1 MKNYILILGIIFF
14 FSCTKE
20 DIVTNPE
27 QVIILGVL
35 DFTTTMGGS
44 KNDVYKSIA
53 NTTDGGYVIL
63 GYTQSKDGDISTKL
77 TEDFDFWVLKFSADN
92 TLLWS
97 KTFGGSKDDRG
108 EDIITTKDG
117 GFALL
122 GYSQS
127 TDNDVTSNAGSKDFW
142 VLKLTSSGTLSWQK
156 NFGFLGSD
164 YGTTLLETN
173 DNGYLITGV
182 LDVTASNGQGN
193 SRSTQ
198 KHAGGNIWAIK
209 LNNSGDLEWSK
220 YYGGSSTDI
229 PLGVVKTIDN
239 GFIIAG
245 SSDSADGDITNNKGG
260 YDFWI
265 LKIEANGTVVW
276 GKNFGGSEI
285 DEASAITQTNDGN
298 FIVVGDTRS
307 SDKDVSNNNG
317 AADLWMLKISQEGI
331 LIWEKTF
338 GGTSFD
344 VGRSISRTQD
354 NGFII
359 SGSSRSLDANFNNQ
373 GQNDALIIKIDSEGN
388 IVWQETVGG
397 KEIDFLY
404 DAVELNNKTII
415 AVGESNSEDGD
426 IPENKGF
433 SDGLIIQIK

>member
-220 YYGGSSTDI
+220 YYGGSSTDT

-373 GQNDALIIKIDSEGN
+373 GQNDALIIKVDSEGN
-388 IVWQETVGG
+388 IVWQETAGG
-397 KEIDFLY
+397 REIDFLY
-404 DAVELNNKTII
+404 DAIELNNKTII
-415 AVGESNSEDGD
+415 AVGESSSSDQD

-433 SDGLIIQIK
+433 TDALIIQIK

>member
-245 SSDSADGDITNNKGG
+245 SSDSADRDITNNKGG

-373 GQNDALIIKIDSEGN
+373 GQNDALIIKVDSEGN

-397 KEIDFLY
+397 REIDFLY
-404 DAVELNNKTII
+404 DAVELNNKTVI

>member
-53 NTTDGGYVIL
+53 NTTDGGFVVL

-373 GQNDALIIKIDSEGN
+373 GQNDALIIKVDSEGN

-397 KEIDFLY
+397 REIDFLY
-404 DAVELNNKTII
+404 DAVELNNKTVI

>member
-198 KHAGGNIWAIK
+198 RHAGGNIWAIK

-373 GQNDALIIKIDSEGN
+373 GQNDALIIKVDSEGN

-397 KEIDFLY
+397 REIDFLY
-404 DAVELNNKTII
+404 DAVELNNKTVI
-415 AVGESNSEDGD
+415 AVGESSSSDQD

-433 SDGLIIQIK
+433 SDGLVIQIK

>member
-198 KHAGGNIWAIK
+198 KHAGGDIWAIK

-373 GQNDALIIKIDSEGN
+373 GQNDALIIKVDSEGN

-397 KEIDFLY
+397 REIDFLY
-404 DAVELNNKTII
+404 DAVELNNKTVI

>member
-164 YGTTLLETN
+164 YGTALLETN

-198 KHAGGNIWAIK
+198 RHAGGDIWAIK
-209 LNNSGDLEWSK
+209 LNNSGVLEWSK
-220 YYGGSSTDI
+220 YYGGSFTDI

-245 SSDSADGDITNNKGG
+245 SSDSADIDITNNKGA

-265 LKIEANGTVVW
+265 LKIEANGTLVW
-276 GKNFGGSEI
+276 EKNFGGSEI

-298 FIVVGDTRS
+298 FIIVGDTRS
-307 SDKDVSNNNG
+307 SNKDVSNNNG

-331 LIWEKTF
+331 LIWEKTI
-338 GGTSFD
+338 GGSSFD
-344 VGRSISRTQD
+344 VGRSISKTQD

-373 GQNDALIIKIDSEGN
+373 GQNDALIIKVDSEGN

-397 KEIDFLY
+397 REIDFLY
-404 DAVELNNKTII
+404 DAVELNNKTVI
-415 AVGESNSEDGD
+415 AVGESSSSDQD

-433 SDGLIIQIK
+433 SDGLVIQIK

>member
-245 SSDSADGDITNNKGG
+245 SSDSADIDITNNKGA

-265 LKIEANGTVVW
+265 LKIEANGTLVW

-298 FIVVGDTRS
+298 FIIVGDTRS
-307 SDKDVSNNNG
+307 SNKDVSNNNG

-331 LIWEKTF
+331 LIWEKTI
-338 GGTSFD
+338 GGSSFD

-373 GQNDALIIKIDSEGN
+373 GQNDALIIKVDSEGN
-388 IVWQETVGG
+388 IIWQETVGG
-397 KEIDFLY
+397 REIDFLY
-404 DAVELNNKTII
+404 DAVELNNKTVI

>member
-198 KHAGGNIWAIK
+198 RHAGGDIWAIK
-209 LNNSGDLEWSK
+209 LNNSGVLEWSK
-220 YYGGSSTDI
+220 YYGGSFTDI

-373 GQNDALIIKIDSEGN
+373 GQNDALIIKVDSEGN
-388 IVWQETVGG
+388 IVWQETAGG
-397 KEIDFLY
+397 REIDFLY

>member
-307 SDKDVSNNNG
+307 SDKDVSKSNG
-317 AADLWMLKISQEGI
+317 AADLWMLKISQEGV

-373 GQNDALIIKIDSEGN
+373 GQNDALIIKVDSEGN
-388 IVWQETVGG
+388 IIWQETVGG
-397 KEIDFLY
+397 REIDFLY
-404 DAVELNNKTII
+404 DAVELNNKTVI

>member
-198 KHAGGNIWAIK
+198 RHAGGNIWAIK

-373 GQNDALIIKIDSEGN
+373 GQNDALIIKVDSEGN

-397 KEIDFLY
+397 REIDFLY
-404 DAVELNNKTII
+404 DAVELNNKTVI

>member
-164 YGTTLLETN
+164 YGTALLETN

-198 KHAGGNIWAIK
+198 RHAGGDIWAIK
-209 LNNSGDLEWSK
+209 LNNSGVLEWSK
-220 YYGGSSTDI
+220 YYGGSFTDI

-245 SSDSADGDITNNKGG
+245 SSDSADIDITNNKGA

-265 LKIEANGTVVW
+265 LKIEANGTLVW
-276 GKNFGGSEI
+276 EKNFGGSEI

-298 FIVVGDTRS
+298 FIIVGDTRS
-307 SDKDVSNNNG
+307 SNKDVSNNNG

-373 GQNDALIIKIDSEGN
+373 GQNDALIIKVDSEGN

-397 KEIDFLY
+397 REIDFLY
-404 DAVELNNKTII
+404 DAVELNNKTVI

>member
-164 YGTTLLETN
+164 YGTALLETN

-198 KHAGGNIWAIK
+198 RHAGGDIWAIK
-209 LNNSGDLEWSK
+209 LNNSGGLEWSK
-220 YYGGSSTDI
+220 FYGGSFTDI

-331 LIWEKTF
+331 LIWEKTI
-338 GGTSFD
+338 GGSSFD

-373 GQNDALIIKIDSEGN
+373 GQNDALIIKVDSEGN

-397 KEIDFLY
+397 REIDFLY

>member
-373 GQNDALIIKIDSEGN
+373 GQNDALIIKVDSEGN
-388 IVWQETVGG
+388 IIWQETVGG
-397 KEIDFLY
+397 REIDFLY
-404 DAVELNNKTII
+404 DAVELNNKTVI

>member
-198 KHAGGNIWAIK
+198 RHAGGDIWAIK
-209 LNNSGDLEWSK
+209 LNNSGGLEWSK
-220 YYGGSSTDI
+220 FYGGSFTDI

-373 GQNDALIIKIDSEGN
+373 GQNDALIIKVDSEGN

-397 KEIDFLY
+397 REIDFLY
-404 DAVELNNKTII
+404 DAVELNNKTVI

>member
-245 SSDSADGDITNNKGG
+245 SSDSADRDITNNKGG

-307 SDKDVSNNNG
+307 SNKDVSNNNG

-373 GQNDALIIKIDSEGN
+373 GQNDALIIKVDSEGN

-397 KEIDFLY
+397 REIDFLY
-404 DAVELNNKTII
+404 DAVELNNKTVI

>member
-373 GQNDALIIKIDSEGN
+373 GQNDALIIKVDSEGN

-397 KEIDFLY
+397 REIDFLY
-404 DAVELNNKTII
+404 DAVELNNKTVI

>member
-1 MKNYILILGIIFF
+1 MIF
-14 FSCTKE
+14 
-20 DIVTNPE
+20 
-27 QVIILGVL
+27 
-35 DFTTTMGGS
+35 GS
-44 KNDVYKSIA
+44 
-53 NTTDGGYVIL
+53 
-63 GYTQSKDGDISTKL
+63 
-77 TEDFDFWVLKFSADN
+77 
-92 TLLWS
+92 
-97 KTFGGSKDDRG
+97 
-108 EDIITTKDG
+108 
-117 GFALL
+117 
-122 GYSQS
+122 
-127 TDNDVTSNAGSKDFW
+127 
-142 VLKLTSSGTLSWQK
+142 
-156 NFGFLGSD
+156 
-164 YGTTLLETN
+164 
-173 DNGYLITGV
+173 
-182 LDVTASNGQGN
+182 
-193 SRSTQ
+193 
-198 KHAGGNIWAIK
+198 
-209 LNNSGDLEWSK
+209 
-220 YYGGSSTDI
+220 
-229 PLGVVKTIDN
+229 
-239 GFIIAG
+239 
-245 SSDSADGDITNNKGG
+245 
-260 YDFWI
+260 
-265 LKIEANGTVVW
+265 LKIEASGTVVW
-276 GKNFGGSEI
+276 EKNFGGSEI

-307 SDKDVSNNNG
+307 SDKDVSKSNG
-317 AADLWMLKISQEGI
+317 AADLWMLKISQEGV

>member
-307 SDKDVSNNNG
+307 SNKDVSNNNG

-373 GQNDALIIKIDSEGN
+373 GQNDALIIKVDSEGN

-397 KEIDFLY
+397 REIDFLY
-404 DAVELNNKTII
+404 DAVELNNKTVI

>member
-1 MKNYILILGIIFF
+1 
-14 FSCTKE
+14 
-20 DIVTNPE
+20 
-27 QVIILGVL
+27 
-35 DFTTTMGGS
+35 MGGS

-108 EDIITTKDG
+108 EDIIATKDG

-142 VLKLTSSGTLSWQK
+142 LLKLTSSGALSWQK

-164 YGTTLLETN
+164 YGTALLETN

-373 GQNDALIIKIDSEGN
+373 GQNDALIIKVDSEGN

-397 KEIDFLY
+397 REIDFLY
-404 DAVELNNKTII
+404 DAVELNNKTVI

>member
-164 YGTTLLETN
+164 YGTALLETN

-198 KHAGGNIWAIK
+198 RHAGGDIWAIK
-209 LNNSGDLEWSK
+209 LNNSGVLEWSK
-220 YYGGSSTDI
+220 YYGGSFTDI

-373 GQNDALIIKIDSEGN
+373 GQNDALIIKVDSEGN
-388 IVWQETVGG
+388 IVWQETAGG
-397 KEIDFLY
+397 REIDFLY

>member
-108 EDIITTKDG
+108 EDIIATKDG

-142 VLKLTSSGTLSWQK
+142 LLKLTSSGALSWQK

-164 YGTTLLETN
+164 YGTALLETN

-198 KHAGGNIWAIK
+198 RHAGGNIWAIK
-209 LNNSGDLEWSK
+209 LNNSGVLEWSK
-220 YYGGSSTDI
+220 YYGGSFTDI

-245 SSDSADGDITNNKGG
+245 SSDSADVDITNNKGG

-265 LKIEANGTVVW
+265 LKIEASGTVVW
-276 GKNFGGSEI
+276 EKNFGGSEI

-307 SDKDVSNNNG
+307 SDKDVSKSNG
-317 AADLWMLKISQEGI
+317 AADLWMLKISQEGV

-426 IPENKGF
+426 IPGNKGF

>member
-1 MKNYILILGIIFF
+1 MKNYALILGIIFF

-20 DIVTNPE
+20 DIVINPE
-27 QVIILGVL
+27 QVIIVGEL
-35 DFTTTMGGS
+35 DFATTMGGS

-108 EDIITTKDG
+108 EDIIATKDG

-142 VLKLTSSGTLSWQK
+142 LLKLTSSGALSWQK

-164 YGTTLLETN
+164 YGTALLETN

-198 KHAGGNIWAIK
+198 RHAGGDIWAIK
-209 LNNSGDLEWSK
+209 LNNSGGLEWSK
-220 YYGGSSTDI
+220 FYGGSFTDI

-245 SSDSADGDITNNKGG
+245 SSDSADVDITNNKGG

-265 LKIEANGTVVW
+265 LKIEASGTVVW
-276 GKNFGGSEI
+276 EKNFGGSEI

-307 SDKDVSNNNG
+307 SDKDVSKSNG
-317 AADLWMLKISQEGI
+317 AADLWMLKISQEGV

-373 GQNDALIIKIDSEGN
+373 GQNDALIIKVDSEGN
-388 IVWQETVGG
+388 IVWQETAGG
-397 KEIDFLY
+397 REIDFLY

>member
-53 NTTDGGYVIL
+53 NTTDGGYVVL

-198 KHAGGNIWAIK
+198 KHAGGNIWAIN

-245 SSDSADGDITNNKGG
+245 SSDSADRDITNNKGG

-307 SDKDVSNNNG
+307 SNKDVSNNNG

-373 GQNDALIIKIDSEGN
+373 GQNDALIIKVDSEGN

-397 KEIDFLY
+397 REIDFLY
-404 DAVELNNKTII
+404 DAVELNNKTVI